1 MVSGQADFSEMLAR
15 TQALEH
21 EVAELAQSMSNSEV
35 VGSAAGGGVT
45 VTLADSEF
53 QAVYIDP
60 RVMETCDADELADLV
75 LAALRDGTEQLRV
88 QAAERMTLL
97 TESIS
102 RLAG

>member
-1 MVSGQADFSEMLAR
+1 MLAR

-35 VGSAAGGGVT
+35 VGSAVGGGVT
-45 VTLADSEF
+45 VTLADNEF
-53 QAVYIDP
+53 QAVHIDP
-60 RVMETCDADELADLV
+60 RVMETCDADELGDLV

-88 QAAERMTLL
+88 KAAERMALL
-97 TESIS
+97 TESIN

>member
-1 MVSGQADFSEMLAR
+1 MVSGQADFSGLLAR

-21 EVAELAQSMSNSEV
+21 EVAELAQSMSNAEV

-45 VTLADSEF
+45 VTLADSQF

-60 RVMETCDADELADLV
+60 RVMETCDAEELADLV
-75 LAALRDGTEQLRV
+75 LAALQDGTEQLRV

-97 TESIS
+97 TESIN